1 MEPFLSDIRHGDV
14 AGLRLGVDEILQMG
28 AKREKTGSQTALTAM
43 GTGMRMGMRMGMGM
57 SHGQGCGELKPSLA
71 AALLEQGL
79 TALGLH

>member
-1 MEPFLSDIRHGDV
+1 MLEPFLSDIRHGDV

-28 AKREKTGSQTALTAM
+28 ARREKTGSQTALTAM
-43 GTGMRMGMRMGMGM
+43 GTGMRMGMGM